1 VPVRLD
7 AGQRLRR
14 LLAVL
19 AWLARRGRAPVS
31 ELAERFGLT
40 PEELITDL
48 ELAAC
53 CGLPPYTPDQL
64 MEILVDDEEV
74 VANLGPEL
82 ARPRRL
88 SAAEGFALAAAAR
101 AIASVPGSD
110 PDGALQRALSKLD
123 AALGHRDG
131 VRVDLDDPIHL
142 AVVQDAVRS
151 SHQLEIDYHSA
162 SQDEITTRV
171 VDPGALV
178 VREGHWYLDA
188 WCHRAE
194 GVRRFRVDRVL
205 AARPTGVNVCH
216 AVPDDDATDIGGE
229 RSRRGSWFVPGP
241 GITVARMV
249 VDEPGT
255 WVGETVPVLEVEP
268 GADGRQ
274 VVTLAVSSHVWFG
287 RLLLRLGPH
296 AVVLD
301 PPELVGAGVEAARQV
316 LARYRDGPE
325 PDRTGTGP
333 GVH

>member
-1 VPVRLD
+1 MAVRLD

-19 AWLARRGRAPVS
+19 AWLARRGRVPVA
-31 ELAERFGLT
+31 ELSGHFGLS
-40 PEELITDL
+40 PEELVADL

-64 MEILVDDEEV
+64 MEIIVDEEEV

-101 AIASVPGSD
+101 AIGSVPGSD
-110 PDGALQRALSKLD
+110 PDGALARALAKLE
-123 AALGHRDG
+123 AALGHRDR
-131 VRVDLDDPIHL
+131 VQVDLDEPVHL
-142 AVVQDAVRS
+142 GVVQDAVRGS
-151 SHQLEIDYHSA
+151 RQLELEYHSA
-162 SQDEITTRV
+162 SRDEITTRI

-205 AARPTGVNVCH
+205 AAAPTGSAVCH
-216 AVPDDDATDIGGE
+216 WLDDGDGSEGSGVP
-229 RSRRGSWFVPGP
+229 SFVPGP
-241 GITVARMV
+241 GTTVVRMA
-249 VDEPGT
+249 VDEAAA
-255 WVGETVPVLEVEP
+255 WICETVPTLATEP
-268 GADGRQ
+268 LDDGRRQ
-274 VVTLAVSSHVWFG
+274 VSLGVSSEVWFG

-296 AVVLD
+296 ARVLD
-301 PPELVGAGVEAARQV
+301 PPEFADAGARQARLV
-316 LARYRDGPE
+316 LNRYQGRFQDTSPE
-325 PDRTGTGP
+325 DSPPPDRP
-333 GVH
+333 G